1 MSNFLQGN
9 KKQVSVFSAIS
20 MVVVPICH
28 WVLNL
33 AILIS
38 ACAGERDE
46 KLPTSGAESLL
57 VGGEIW
63 RGGGGGVWS
72 FLDGPD
78 GGAWVWFPGHC
89 SQWGE
94 LHCLL
99 FYFFLFLFYF
109 FQPVSNGRRRG
120 GEFRWWEV
128 VNLTGTC
135 IRDLLPEIRVEVV

>member
-1 MSNFLQGN
+1 
-9 KKQVSVFSAIS
+9 

-33 AILIS
+33 AILIP

-46 KLPTSGAESLL
+46 KPPTSGAERLL

-63 RGGGGGVWS
+63 TGSGRFWTGQMAVLGFGSRDTAASGGS
-72 FLDGPD
+72 YIAFCFIFSYFYFIFFSRFQTD
-78 GGAWVWFPGHC
+78 GG
-89 SQWGE
+89 
-94 LHCLL
+94 
-99 FYFFLFLFYF
+99 
-109 FQPVSNGRRRG
+109 G